1 MTDEQISQWKT
12 ERDIA
17 RAISD
22 DRSRDIAMQKV
33 YDHRDEMMMTCIAH
47 QSARTKGLVS
57 DVAQL
62 KRDMEP
68 VKATDREFREMKAK
82 RSGFMLAVSAA
93 KYVVAAGGGAVL
105 LRLLG
110 GS

>member
-1 MTDEQISQWKT
+1 MTDEQIAQWKT

-22 DRSRDIAMQKV
+22 DESRSVAMQKV

-62 KRDMEP
+62 KKDMEP
-68 VKATDREFREMKAK
+68 VKETDREFREMKVK
-82 RSGFMLAVSAA
+82 KSGFMLAVSVA
-93 KYVVAAGGGAVL
+93 KYVVAMGGGAAL

-110 GS
+110 GA

>member
-22 DRSRDIAMQKV
+22 DKSRDIAMQKV

-57 DVAQL
+57 DVSQL

-82 RSGFMLAVSAA
+82 RSGFMLAVSVA